1 MVDRCVACGEVI
13 PEGLM
18 VCPLCEAKV
27 NQGSRQ
33 SGSPLLWRWVHD
45 ISVVVNRR
53 FLRRRNVR
61 RDARSPVCCREERT
75 R

>member
-18 VCPLCEAKV
+18 VCPLCEAKA
-27 NQGSRQ
+27 NQGNRRP
-33 SGSPLLWRWVHD
+33 GSPSLWRWVHD
-45 ISVVVNRR
+45 IGVVVGRR

-61 RDARSPVCCREERT
+61 RDARSSVCCREERT